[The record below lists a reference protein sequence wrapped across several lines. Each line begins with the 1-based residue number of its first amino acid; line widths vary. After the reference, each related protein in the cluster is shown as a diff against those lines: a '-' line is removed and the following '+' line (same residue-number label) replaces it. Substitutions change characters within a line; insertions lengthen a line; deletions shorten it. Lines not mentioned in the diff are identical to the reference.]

1 MSQEEPAGSTLPR
14 QRLASSEWE
23 VPRPYLERFGEML
36 SALEQLTRRELE
48 VFSLLGLG
56 LRNREI
62 ARGLSI
68 TERTVKAHVGSA
80 LDKLGL
86 NGRCEAAV
94 VAFLWRTNV
103 GHRPDDD

>member
-23 VPRPYLERFGEML
+23 VPRPHLERFGEML

-62 ARGLSI
+62 ARDLSI
-68 TERTVKAHVGSA
+68 TERTVKAHVGNA
-80 LDKLGL
+80 LDELGL
-86 NGRCEAAV
+86 TARCEAAV
-94 VAFLWRTNV
+94 VAFLRGTTV
-103 GHRPDDD
+103 ARRPDDD